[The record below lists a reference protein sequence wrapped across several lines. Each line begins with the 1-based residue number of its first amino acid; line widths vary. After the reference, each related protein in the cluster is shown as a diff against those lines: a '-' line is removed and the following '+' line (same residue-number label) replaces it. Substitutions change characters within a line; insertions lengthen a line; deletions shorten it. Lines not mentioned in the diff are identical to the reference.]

1 MPTYRTSIL
10 VTVETKEPVK
20 ARAVAKLARL
30 KLGGQEIYT
39 GTDKNR
45 TSVKVTKVT
54 VQHGSE
60 R

>member
-30 KLGGQEIYT
+30 KLSGQEIYS
-39 GTDKNR
+39 GSDKNR
-45 TSVKVTKVT
+45 KAVRVSKVT
-54 VQHGSE
+54 VSHVGE
-60 R
+60 K

>member
-1 MPTYRTSIL
+1 MPKHKTSFI
-10 VTVETKEPVK
+10 VTLTTEEPVK

-30 KLGGQEIYT
+30 KLGGQEIYS
-39 GTDKNR
+39 GSDKNR